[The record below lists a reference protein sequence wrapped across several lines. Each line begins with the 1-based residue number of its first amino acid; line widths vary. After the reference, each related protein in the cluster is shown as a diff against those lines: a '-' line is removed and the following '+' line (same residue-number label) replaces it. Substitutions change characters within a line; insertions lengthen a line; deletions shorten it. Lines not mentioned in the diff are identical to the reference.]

1 MKMLMEQWYIF
12 VGFVTW
18 WVLVTLISTYILV
31 RFARFAIKHN
41 LVSRLFGWLS
51 KVTDVKKGKEFF
63 KI

>member
-1 MKMLMEQWYIF
+1 MFMQQWYIF
-12 VGFVTW
+12 IGFVTW

-31 RFARFAIKHN
+31 RFVRFAIKHN

-51 KVTDVKKGKEFF
+51 KVTDVEKGKEFF

>member
-1 MKMLMEQWYIF
+1 MFMQQWYIF

-18 WVLVTLISTYILV
+18 WVLVTLISTYVLIKLV
-31 RFARFAIKHN
+31 QFAIRYN
-41 LVSRLFGWLS
+41 LVSRFFGWLS